1 MNTNM
6 NKQQPSV
13 WRGPL
18 SPLVHLAN
26 NWISLI
32 GVVLVTTATVFWL
45 FLLPTTLKGVASS
58 PYIGI
63 LTYMGIP
70 AVFFLGLALIPV
82 GILIRNRSEHN
93 QGLYPATFP
102 PLNWENPDLRRLV
115 MFVTVTT
122 LINMVVASQATYAA
136 INYMDTP
143 QFCGATCHTVMQP
156 EFTAYQNSP
165 HSRVDCVTC
174 HIGAGATWF
183 VRSKLSG
190 TGQVIAV
197 MLNNYPRPI
206 PSPVHNLRPA
216 RETCETCHWP
226 QRYSEDKLRVFP
238 SFAEDQTNTRT
249 ETVMMVKVGGGN
261 KGIGIHGTHLGP
273 GIKIRYG
280 HTDEARQN
288 IPWIEYNNAN
298 DGTRTLYLADKTKA
312 DPAGLTV
319 REMDCMD
326 CHNRPAHSFQ
336 LPERAVN
343 EAMFNNQISAALPFA
358 KKESMALLKANYL
371 SREEAAV
378 KIPAGFEKFY
388 QDNYPSD
395 YAQHRGDVTSSAKT
409 VLSIY
414 MRNIFPEMKVSWGKY
429 PLNLG
434 HTDFPGCF
442 RCHDEAHKSSAGK
455 TVTQDC
461 GACHNI
467 LATDE
472 ANPKILS
479 DLGLGK

>member
-1 MNTNM
+1 MNNS
-6 NKQQPSV
+6 QPPL

-32 GVVLVTTATVFWL
+32 GVILVTTATIFWL
-45 FLLPTTLKGVASS
+45 FLLPTTLKGMAAT

-70 AVFFLGLALIPV
+70 AVFFLGLALIPL
-82 GILIRNRSEHN
+82 GILIRNRSERN
-93 QGLYPATFP
+93 AGLYPASFP
-102 PLNWENPDLRRLV
+102 PLNWQNTDLRRLA
-115 MFVTVTT
+115 MFVIVTT
-122 LINMVVASQATYAA
+122 LINIVVASEATYAA
-136 INYMDTP
+136 ISYMDTP

-156 EFTAYQNSP
+156 EYTAYKDSP

-226 QRYSEDKLRVFP
+226 QRYSEDKLRIIP
-238 SFAEDQTNTRT
+238 SYAEDQANTRT

-261 KGIGIHGTHLGP
+261 KGIGIHGTHLGQ
-273 GIKIRYG
+273 GIRIRYG
-280 HTDEARQN
+280 HSDEARQV
-288 IPWIEYNNAN
+288 IPWIEYNNAK
-298 DGTRTLYLADKTKA
+298 DGTKTLYLADKTKA
-312 DPAGLTV
+312 DGSGLTI
-319 REMDCMD
+319 REMDCID
-326 CHNRPAHSFQ
+326 CHNRPSHTFQ

-343 EAMFNNQISAALPFA
+343 DAMFANQISAALPFA
-358 KKESMALLKANYL
+358 KKESMALLKAAYA
-371 SREEAAV
+371 SRDEAAV
-378 KIPAGFEKFY
+378 RIPAAFQKFY

-395 YAQHRGDVTSSAKT
+395 YAQHRGDVVSSAAA
-409 VLSIY
+409 VLAIY
-414 MRNIFPEMKVSWGKY
+414 QRNIFPDMKVSWGKY
-429 PLNLG
+429 PLNIG

-442 RCHDEAHKSSAGK
+442 RCHDDAHKNSAGK

-461 GACHNI
+461 SACHNI
-467 LATDE
+467 LASDE
-472 ANPKILS
+472 ANPKILTE
-479 DLGLGK
+479 LGLAK